1 MKRNDYGIPVVD
13 DRTAVVDVRMEW
25 SEAVA
30 IIQDYIDN
38 YGAERC
44 KGSLG
49 KAWDRIL
56 QG

>member
-1 MKRNDYGIPVVD
+1 MRRNDYGIPVVD
-13 DRTAVVDVRMEW
+13 DRMEW
-25 SEAVA
+25 SDAVA

-38 YGAERC
+38 FGDERC
-44 KGSLG
+44 KGSLV

>member
-13 DRTAVVDVRMEW
+13 DHTAVVDVRMEW

-38 YGAERC
+38 FGDERC
-44 KGSLG
+44 KGSLV

>member
-1 MKRNDYGIPVVD
+1 MRRNDYGIPVVYDRMAMVD
-13 DRTAVVDVRMEW
+13 DRMEW

-38 YGAERC
+38 FGDERC
-44 KGSLG
+44 KGSLV